1 MRTLLLASLALLLPA
16 VLTGVAPHGGIST
29 PVDAVTGATDPVGDS
44 DTPRTVG
51 IETFRHLSAR
61 SVVSV
66 RLVQQAGTPRV
77 EYTLP
82 AGAKDILRVLSEG
95 DRLVLTV
102 ALDDYQALNQ
112 DIEVT
117 VYTPDPPEV
126 IDLQGTGSLQANDLR
141 ADHALTFTSQGTGDV
156 RLDHVAC
163 AALEVQN
170 SGTGDFTWNKAEVQ
184 DGAVLVS
191 SGTGDMKGSYLRCGA
206 LDATQR
212 GTGRTS
218 LATLYTDDAAT
229 FSATHSTLNVTHA
242 EVGGTLSAMAAEDG
256 RIELPRIDAAA
267 LTAETRDRASLTIGG
282 GVSGPARFTCDS
294 ENKLDAR
301 RLTISGECTTQ
312 GRHTKNL
319 LLIK

>member
-1 MRTLLLASLALLLPA
+1 MRTLLLVSLALLLPA
-16 VLTGVAPHGGIST
+16 VLTGVAPHSGIST

-44 DTPRTVG
+44 DTPRTV
-51 IETFRHLSAR
+51 EVKTFRHLSAR

-66 RLVQQAGTPRV
+66 RLVQQASTPRV

-163 AALEVQN
+163 AVLEVQN
-170 SGTGDFTWNKAEVQ
+170 
-184 DGAVLVS
+184 

-242 EVGGTLSAMAAEDG
+242 EVGGTLSATAAEDG

-294 ENKLDAR
+294 ETNSTPA
-301 RLTISGECTTQ
+301 G
-312 GRHTKNL
+312 
-319 LLIK
+319 

>member
-16 VLTGVAPHGGIST
+16 VLTGVAPHGGLSAS
-29 PVDAVTGATDPVGDS
+29 VDAVTGATDPVGDS

-82 AGAKDILRVLSEG
+82 AGTKDILRILSEG

-126 IDLQGTGSLQANDLR
+126 IDLQGTGSLQASDLR

-170 SGTGDFTWNKAEVQ
+170 SGTGDFTWTKAVVQ

-191 SGTGDMKGSYLRCGA
+191 
-206 LDATQR
+206 
-212 GTGRTS
+212 
-218 LATLYTDDAAT
+218 
-229 FSATHSTLNVTHA
+229 
-242 EVGGTLSAMAAEDG
+242 
-256 RIELPRIDAAA
+256 
-267 LTAETRDRASLTIGG
+267 
-282 GVSGPARFTCDS
+282 
-294 ENKLDAR
+294 
-301 RLTISGECTTQ
+301 
-312 GRHTKNL
+312 
-319 LLIK
+319 